1 MQEREH
7 QSQEKKET
15 PCLMVKEK
23 IRVQVAYRTTAQLV
37 QKECLSENKIMASL
51 MCWSKLRRALYFYQN
66 T

>member
-23 IRVQVAYRTTAQLV
+23 IRVQVAYRTTAQV
-37 QKECLSENKIMASL
+37 GTEGMP
-51 MCWSKLRRALYFYQN
+51 LRK
-66 T
+66 